1 MAKLIVISGEER
13 QEFELAAFNTIGRHP
28 DNTIQILDRIISKE
42 HAQIQRAAD
51 GRFLLRDLRSL
62 NGTFLRGERI
72 SDHYLSDGDEFT
84 MGSTRIVFVDK
95 PKTDDALQRVTIA
108 PGLTESHI
116 RGRIQ
121 ANTTDFMPER
131 QIADV
136 TILRRDYERLRIG
149 HELARAV
156 GSELDL
162 DKLLPKILE
171 KAFELVGAD
180 RGVILLRDERGVL
193 QPRYVKTRSG
203 KSDPNIVLS
212 KTVLAE
218 VETNKA
224 AVLSSDATMDAR
236 FSGAHSIIMQG
247 IRSTMTLPLLHS
259 GELLG
264 IMHLDSLFTS
274 NAFTEKDL
282 QICTGMAAQAAI
294 SIQNARLAS
303 RIEREAQTR
312 AQISRLI
319 PPSVV
324 EQVVKGE
331 LTIEKGGRLTEVTML
346 FSDIRGFT
354 TMSDGRPPQVA
365 KGEPTTYPGARL
377 TAATMLYAY
386 IRGFTRMSDG
396 RPAQEIVNT
405 LNEYFE
411 VMVDILFKY
420 SGTLDKFVGDE
431 IIGLFGA
438 PIPIDDAPFK
448 AVACGLA
455 MLQGLEEFNRT
466 RASENQAPIRIGIG
480 INTGNV
486 ITGSIG
492 STRALQYTAI
502 GDAMNVASRL
512 VNIASPGEIIVS
524 ESTYRLVA
532 GRVQAAQLPPVK
544 VKGKADELKVYRITG
559 LRSTATPLP
568 GDWSGPTNG

>member
-42 HAQIQRAAD
+42 HAQIQRSAD
-51 GRFLLRDLRSL
+51 GRYLLRDLRSL

-95 PKTDDALQRVTIA
+95 PKADDALQRVTIA

-121 ANTTDFMPER
+121 ANTGDFMPER
-131 QIADV
+131 QIADDKN
-136 TILRRDYERLRIG
+136 LRRDYERLRIG

-162 DKLLPKILE
+162 DKLLPKILD

-180 RGVILLRDERGVL
+180 RGVILLQDDRGEL

-212 KTVLAE
+212 KTVMAE
-218 VETNKA
+218 VQNNKA

-259 GELLG
+259 GDLLG

-294 SIQNARLAS
+294 SIQNARLAN

-319 PPSVV
+319 PPAVV
-324 EQVVKGE
+324 EQVVQGK
-331 LTIEKGGRLTEVTML
+331 LTIEKGGRLNEITML

-354 TMSDGRPPQVA
+354 TMSDGRP
-365 KGEPTTYPGARL
+365 
-377 TAATMLYAY
+377 
-386 IRGFTRMSDG
+386 
-396 RPAQEIVNT
+396 AQEVVNT

-411 VMVDILFKY
+411 VMVDVLFKY

-438 PIPIDDAPFK
+438 PIPIDDAPYK
-448 AVACGLA
+448 AVSCAIA
-455 MLQGLEEFNRT
+455 MLQALEEFNRT
-466 RASENQAPIRIGIG
+466 RASENLAAIRIGIG

-486 ITGSIG
+486 ITGAIG

-512 VNIASPGEIIVS
+512 VNVASSGEIIIS
-524 ESTYRLVA
+524 EDTYRQVA
-532 GRVQAAQLPPVK
+532 TRIDATQLPPVK
-544 VKGKADELKVYRITG
+544 VKGKADELKVYRVNG
-559 LRSTATPLP
+559 LRNVATPVP
-568 GDWSGPTNG
+568 GEWSGPTNG

>member
-51 GRFLLRDLRSL
+51 GRYLLRDLRSL
-62 NGTFLRGERI
+62 NGTFMRGERVA
-72 SDHYLSDGDEFT
+72 DHYLSDGDEFT

-95 PKTDDALQRVTIA
+95 PKADDVLQRVTIA

-121 ANTTDFMPER
+121 ANTGDFMPER
-131 QIADV
+131 QIADEKN
-136 TILRRDYERLRIG
+136 LRRDYERLRIG

-162 DKLLPKILE
+162 DKLLPKILD

-180 RGVILLRDERGVL
+180 RGVILLSDDKTHELV
-193 QPRYVKTRSG
+193 PRFVKTRSG

-212 KTVLAE
+212 KTVMAE
-218 VETNKA
+218 VVNNKA

-247 IRSTMTLPLLHS
+247 IRSTMTLPLLHAN
-259 GELLG
+259 ELLG

-303 RIEREAQTR
+303 RIEKEAQTR

-324 EQVVKGE
+324 EQVLKGE
-331 LTIEKGGRLTEVTML
+331 LVIEKGGRVTEVTML

-354 TMSDGRPPQVA
+354 TMSDGRPP
-365 KGEPTTYPGARL
+365 
-377 TAATMLYAY
+377 
-386 IRGFTRMSDG
+386 
-396 RPAQEIVNT
+396 QEIVNT

-438 PIPIDDAPFK
+438 PIALDDAPFK
-448 AVACGLA
+448 AVACGIA
-455 MLQGLEEFNRT
+455 MFQALEEFNRT
-466 RASENQAPIRIGIG
+466 RASENQPPLRIGIG

-512 VNIASPGEIIVS
+512 VNVASSGEIIVS
-524 ESTYRLVA
+524 EDTYKHIA
-532 GRVQAAQLPPVK
+532 GRVEATQLPPVK
-544 VKGKADELKVYRITG
+544 VKGKADELKVYRVTG
-559 LRSTATPLP
+559 LRNVQTPVP
-568 GDWSGPTNG
+568 GEWAGPTNG

>member
-13 QEFELAAFNTIGRHP
+13 QEFELAAFNSIGRHP

-42 HAQIQRAAD
+42 HAQIHRAVD
-51 GRFLLRDLRSL
+51 GRFLLRDLKSL
-62 NGTFLRGERI
+62 NGTFMRGERVA
-72 SDHYLSDGDEFT
+72 DHYLHDGEEFT

-95 PKTDDALQRVTIA
+95 PKIDDALGRVTIA

-121 ANTTDFMPER
+121 ANTGDFMPER
-131 QIADV
+131 QIADDKN
-136 TILRRDYERLRIG
+136 LRRDYERLRIG

-162 DKLLPKILE
+162 NRLLPKILE
-171 KAFELVGAD
+171 KAFELVNAD
-180 RGVILLRDERGVL
+180 RGVILLHDDKGVL
-193 QPRYVKTRSG
+193 APRHVMTRSG

-212 KTVLAE
+212 KTVMAE
-218 VETNKA
+218 VTNNKA

-247 IRSTMTLPLLHS
+247 IRSTMTLPLLHA
-259 GELLG
+259 GDLLG

-303 RIEREAQTR
+303 RIEKEAQTR

-319 PPSVV
+319 PPSIV

-331 LTIEKGGRLTEVTML
+331 LVIEKGGRVSEITML

-354 TMSDGRPPQVA
+354 TMSDGKEPQEV
-365 KGEPTTYPGARL
+365 
-377 TAATMLYAY
+377 
-386 IRGFTRMSDG
+386 
-396 RPAQEIVNT
+396 VNT

-411 VMVDILFKY
+411 VMVDVLFKY

-438 PIPIDDAPFK
+438 PIQLEDAAYK
-448 AVACGLA
+448 AVACAIA
-455 MLQGLEEFNRT
+455 MLQALEEFNRT
-466 RASENQAPIRIGIG
+466 RASENLEPIRIGIG
-480 INTGNV
+480 INTGPV

-512 VNIASPGEIIVS
+512 VNVAKTGEIIIS
-524 ESTYRLVA
+524 EHTYRAVA
-532 GRVQAAQLPPVK
+532 GRIEATALPPVK
-544 VKGKADELKVYRITG
+544 VKGKAEELKIYRVTG
-559 LRSTATPLP
+559 LRNTATPVP
-568 GDWSGPTNG
+568 GEWSGPTNG

>member
-1 MAKLIVISGEER
+1 MAKLIVISGDER

-51 GRFLLRDLRSL
+51 GRYLLRDLRSL
-62 NGTFLRGERI
+62 NGTFMRGERV

-84 MGSTRIVFVDK
+84 MGSTRIQFVDK
-95 PKTDDALQRVTIA
+95 PKTDDVLQRVTIA

-121 ANTTDFMPER
+121 ANTGDFMPER
-131 QIADV
+131 QIADDKN
-136 TILRRDYERLRIG
+136 LRRDYERLRIG

-162 DKLLPKILE
+162 DKLLPKILD
-171 KAFELVGAD
+171 KAFELVGCD
-180 RGVILLRDERGVL
+180 RGVILLVDDRGEL
-193 QPRYVKTRSG
+193 SPRYVKTRSG

-212 KTVLAE
+212 KTVMAE
-218 VETNKA
+218 VTTNRA

-247 IRSTMTLPLLHS
+247 IRSTMTLPLLHA
-259 GELLG
+259 GDLLG

-294 SIQNARLAS
+294 SIQNARLAT
-303 RIEREAQTR
+303 RIEKEAQTR

-324 EQVVKGE
+324 EQVLKGE
-331 LTIEKGGRLTEVTML
+331 LQIEKGGRLTEVTML

-354 TMSDGRPPQVA
+354 TMSDGRPP
-365 KGEPTTYPGARL
+365 
-377 TAATMLYAY
+377 
-386 IRGFTRMSDG
+386 
-396 RPAQEIVNT
+396 QEIVNT

-438 PIPIDDAPFK
+438 PIAIDDAPFK
-448 AVACGLA
+448 AVACALA

-466 RASENQAPIRIGIG
+466 RAAENQAPIRIGIG

-512 VNIASPGEIIVS
+512 VNVASSGEIIVS
-524 ESTYRLVA
+524 EDTYRHVV
-532 GRVQAAQLPPVK
+532 GRVDATALQPVK
-544 VKGKADELKVYRITG
+544 VKGKADELKVYRING
-559 LRSTATPLP
+559 LRKLATPLP
-568 GDWSGPTNG
+568 GEWAGPTNG

>member
-28 DNTIQILDRIISKE
+28 ENTIQVLDRIISKN

-51 GRFLLRDLRSL
+51 GRFLLRDLGSL
-62 NGTFLRGERI
+62 NGTFLRGERV
-72 SDHYLSDGDEFT
+72 SERFLLDGDEVT

-95 PKTDDALQRVTIA
+95 PKADDALQRVTIA

-121 ANTTDFMPER
+121 ANTGDFMPER
-131 QIADV
+131 QIADDK
-136 TILRRDYERLRIG
+136 ILRRDYERLRIG

-156 GSELDL
+156 GVELDL
-162 DKLLPKILE
+162 DKLLPKILD

-180 RGVILLRDERGVL
+180 RGVILLRDTHGVL

-212 KTVLAE
+212 KTVMAE
-218 VETNKA
+218 VEASKA

-247 IRSTMTLPLLHS
+247 IRSTMTLPLLQS
-259 GELLG
+259 GDLLG

-282 QICTGMAAQAAI
+282 QVCTGMAAQAAM
-294 SIQNARLAS
+294 SIQNARLAT
-303 RIEREAQTR
+303 RIEQEAQTR

-331 LTIEKGGRLTEVTML
+331 LTIEKGGRLSEVTML

-354 TMSDGRPPQVA
+354 T
-365 KGEPTTYPGARL
+365 
-377 TAATMLYAY
+377 
-386 IRGFTRMSDG
+386 MSDG

-420 SGTLDKFVGDE
+420 TGTLDKFVGDE

-438 PIPIDDAPFK
+438 PIAIDDAPFK
-448 AVACGLA
+448 AVSCALA
-455 MLQGLEEFNRT
+455 MLQALEEFNRT
-466 RASENQAPIRIGIG
+466 RAAENQAPIRIGIG

-512 VNIASPGEIIVS
+512 VNVASSGEIIAS
-524 ESTYRLVA
+524 ESTYRQVA
-532 GRVQAAQLPPVK
+532 NRVEATALPPVK
-544 VKGKADELKVYRITG
+544 VKGKAEELKVFRITG
-559 LRSTATPLP
+559 LRNVVTPLP
-568 GDWSGPTNG
+568 GEWSGPTNA

>member
-13 QEFELAAFNTIGRHP
+13 QEFELAPFNTIGRHP

-42 HAQIQRAAD
+42 HAHIQRSAD
-51 GRFLLRDLRSL
+51 GRFMLRDLKSL
-62 NGTFLRGERI
+62 NGTFMRGERVA
-72 SDHYLSDGDEFT
+72 DHFLHDGDEFT

-95 PKTDDALQRVTIA
+95 PKVDDALGRVTIA

-121 ANTTDFMPER
+121 ANTGDFMPER
-131 QIADV
+131 QIADDKN
-136 TILRRDYERLRIG
+136 LRRDYERLRIG

-180 RGVILLRDERGVL
+180 RGVILLQDDKGEL
-193 QPRYVKTRSG
+193 SPRHVKTRSG

-212 KTVLAE
+212 KTVMAE
-218 VETNKA
+218 VTNNKA

-247 IRSTMTLPLLHS
+247 IRSTMTLPLLHA
-259 GELLG
+259 GDLLG

-303 RIEREAQTR
+303 RIEKEAQTR
-312 AQISRLI
+312 AQISRLV
-319 PPSVV
+319 PSAVV
-324 EQVVKGE
+324 EQVLKGE
-331 LTIEKGGRLTEVTML
+331 LVIEKGGRVSEITML

-354 TMSDGRPPQVA
+354 TMSDGKEPQEV
-365 KGEPTTYPGARL
+365 
-377 TAATMLYAY
+377 
-386 IRGFTRMSDG
+386 
-396 RPAQEIVNT
+396 VNT

-420 SGTLDKFVGDE
+420 HGTLDKFVGDE

-438 PIPIDDAPFK
+438 PIQLEDAPFK
-448 AVACGLA
+448 AVSCAIA
-455 MLQGLEEFNRT
+455 MLQGLAEFNNT
-466 RASENQAPIRIGIG
+466 RAAENMPAIRIGIG

-512 VNIASPGEIIVS
+512 VNVAGSGEIIIS
-524 ESTYRLVA
+524 EDTYRKVA
-532 GRVQAAQLPPVK
+532 GRIDAVALPPVK
-544 VKGKADELKVYRITG
+544 VKGKAEELKVYRVAG
-559 LRSTATPLP
+559 LRNVATPIP
-568 GDWSGPTNG
+568 GEWSGPTNG

>member
-1 MAKLIVISGEER
+1 M
-13 QEFELAAFNTIGRHP
+13 
-28 DNTIQILDRIISKE
+28 
-42 HAQIQRAAD
+42 
-51 GRFLLRDLRSL
+51 LRDLQSL
-62 NGTFLRGERI
+62 NGTFIRGDRITERRL
-72 SDHYLSDGDEFT
+72 DDGDEIT
-84 MGSTRIVFVDK
+84 MGSTRLLFVHRGADNM
-95 PKTDDALQRVTIA
+95 ALNRVTIA

-116 RGRIQ
+116 RQRI
-121 ANTTDFMPER
+121 AADTGEFVPER
-131 QIADV
+131 HIRDDAV
-136 TILRRDYERLRIG
+136 LRRDYERLRIG
-149 HELARAV
+149 HELAKAV

-162 DKLLPKILE
+162 ERLLPKILD

-180 RGVILLRDERGVL
+180 RGAILLMENGELV
-193 QPRYVKTRSG
+193 PRYVKTRDGRSED
-203 KSDPNIVLS
+203 SIVLS
-212 KTVLAE
+212 RTVTAE
-218 VETNKA
+218 VVNNKA
-224 AVLSSDATMDAR
+224 AVLSSDATMDSR

-259 GELLG
+259 TELLG

-319 PPSVV
+319 PPAVV
-324 EQVVKGE
+324 EQVVKGL
-331 LTIEKGGRLTEVTML
+331 LTIERGGRLNEITML

-354 TMSDGRPPQVA
+354 TMSDGRP
-365 KGEPTTYPGARL
+365 
-377 TAATMLYAY
+377 
-386 IRGFTRMSDG
+386 
-396 RPAQEIVNT
+396 AQEVVNT

-438 PIPIDDAPFK
+438 PIPIEDAPFK
-448 AVACGLA
+448 AVSCAIA
-455 MLQGLEEFNRT
+455 MLQALEEFNRT
-466 RASENQAPIRIGIG
+466 RAAENLAAIRIGIG

-486 ITGSIG
+486 ITGAIG

-512 VNIASPGEIIVS
+512 VNVAGSGEIIIS
-524 ESTYRLVA
+524 EDTYRQVA
-532 GRVQAAQLPPVK
+532 GRIDATALPPVK
-544 VKGKADELKVYRITG
+544 VKGKADELKVFRVVG
-559 LRSTATPLP
+559 LRQLVTPVA
-568 GDWSGPTNG
+568 GDWSGPTKG

>member
-1 MAKLIVISGEER
+1 MAKLIVISGDER
-13 QEFELAAFNTIGRHP
+13 QEFELAAFNSIGRHP

-42 HAQIQRAAD
+42 HAQIQRGPD

-72 SDHYLSDGDEFT
+72 GDHMLADGDEVT
-84 MGSTRIVFVDK
+84 MGSTRLVFQDK
-95 PKTDDALQRVTIA
+95 PAVEEPMHRVTIA

-116 RGRIQ
+116 RQRIQ
-121 ANTTDFMPER
+121 ASTGDFARENQITD
-131 QIADV
+131 IAQ
-136 TILRRDYERLRIG
+136 LRRDYERLRIG

-162 DKLLPKILE
+162 EKLLPKILD

-180 RGVILLRDERGVL
+180 RGAILLKDDKGEMVA
-193 QPRYVKTRSG
+193 RYVKTRTG
-203 KSDPNIVLS
+203 RGDMNIVLS
-212 KTVLAE
+212 RTVLAE
-218 VETNKA
+218 VTTNRA
-224 AVLSSDATMDAR
+224 AVLSSDATMDSR

-247 IRSTMTLPLLHS
+247 IRSTMTVPLLHS
-259 GELLG
+259 NELLG

-282 QICTGMAAQAAI
+282 QICTGMAAQAAVA
-294 SIQNARLAS
+294 IQNARLAS
-303 RIEREAQTR
+303 RIEKEAQTR

-319 PPSVV
+319 PQSVV

-331 LTIEKGGRLTEVTML
+331 LVIEKGGRVNEITML

-354 TMSDGRPPQVA
+354 TMSDGRPPV
-365 KGEPTTYPGARL
+365 EV
-377 TAATMLYAY
+377 
-386 IRGFTRMSDG
+386 
-396 RPAQEIVNT
+396 VNT

-411 VMVDILFKY
+411 VMVDILFEYK
-420 SGTLDKFVGDE
+420 GTLDKFVGDE

-438 PIPIDDAPFK
+438 PIALDDSPFK
-448 AVACGLA
+448 AVACALA
-455 MLQGLEEFNRT
+455 MLSALEEFNRT
-466 RASENQAPIRIGIG
+466 RAAEKQSPIRIGIG

-486 ITGSIG
+486 ITGAIG

-512 VNIASPGEIIVS
+512 VNLASAGEVIIS
-524 ESTYRLVA
+524 EHTHRYVA
-532 GRVQAAQLPPVK
+532 DRVVAEALPPVK
-544 VKGKADELKVYRITG
+544 VKGKAEELRVFRV
-559 LRSTATPLP
+559 TALKQNARLP
-568 GDWSGPTNG
+568 NPSDWTGPTNA